1 MDWLS
6 ISALILAPLSGI
18 IGWIVRDRKIQKQEV
33 IKGDI
38 DIQKEQIDLAKNTR
52 DLLLLKEQDHKL
64 EKEEFRKELV
74 TIREEAKSEREY
86 YRKKTTELRS
96 AINTIQDKF
105 NDISLLYTKEVE
117 QSDLW
122 KQKYYELDKKYID
135 LKKYCDGLEKKIQD
149 LNKKVDEYEKSHQ

>member
-6 ISALILAPLSGI
+6 ITALVLTPLSAI
-18 IGWIVRDRKIQKQEV
+18 IGWIVRDRKVQKQEV

>member
-6 ISALILAPLSGI
+6 ITALVLTPLSAI

-105 NDISLLYTKEVE
+105 NDISLLYAKEVE

-135 LKKYCDGLEKKIQD
+135 LKKYCSGLEKKIQE
-149 LNKKVDEYEKSHQ
+149 LEKKVDENEKHHQ

>member
-6 ISALILAPLSGI
+6 ITALVLTPLSAI

>member
-105 NDISLLYTKEVE
+105 NDISILYAKEVE

>member
-6 ISALILAPLSGI
+6 ITALVLTPLSAI
-18 IGWIVRDRKIQKQEV
+18 IGWIVRDRKVQKQEV

-105 NDISLLYTKEVE
+105 NDISILYAKEVE